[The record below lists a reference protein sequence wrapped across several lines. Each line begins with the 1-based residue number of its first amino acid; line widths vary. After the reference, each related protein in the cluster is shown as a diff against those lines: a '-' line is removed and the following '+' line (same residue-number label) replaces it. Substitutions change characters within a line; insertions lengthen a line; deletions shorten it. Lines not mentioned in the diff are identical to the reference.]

1 MTVGAGIGRFVG
13 YFGFVTDALVS
24 ARVVTASGSIVEVS
38 EAQNPD
44 LFWGMRGAGA
54 NLGII
59 TSATYQAHNMSDH
72 NDGYVLTL
80 DIYFSEN
87 ETAAYFE
94 YLDTIK
100 ETLPGNVA
108 SSNIWEWNE
117 ATGEVSVAG
126 EF

>member
-1 MTVGAGIGRFVG
+1 
-13 YFGFVTDALVS
+13 
-24 ARVVTASGSIVEVS
+24 
-38 EAQNPD
+38 
-44 LFWGMRGAGA
+44 MRGAGA

-59 TSATYQAHNMSDH
+59 TSATYQAHKMSDH

-87 ETAAYFE
+87 ETTAYFE
-94 YLDTIK
+94 YLDAIK

-117 ATGEVSVAG
+117 ATGEVSVAS
-126 EF
+126 